1 MCHFY
6 SLLST
11 RPPTPHLG
19 FLEVV
24 RYFQTLLAH
33 AYIGLRWATSVEVL
47 NGDEFADFAA
57 RTDALRLFNCLT
69 HIARQPDGKRA
80 YTRLSGFRSFCLCTT
95 DFILVK
101 GRCLMPRVSNNC
113 FNFCSGRE
121 HFFTDISC
129 SALL

>member
-1 MCHFY
+1 MKNDVGMPIKKIKFGDLFEYENKSRIKAGDGLAEGEYPFY
-6 SLLST
+6 TSSSILSKYLDEYT
-11 RPPTPHLG
+11 
-19 FLEVV
+19 FDK
-24 RYFQTLLAH
+24 
-33 AYIGLRWATSVEVL
+33 TS
-47 NGDEFADFAA
+47 
-57 RTDALRLFNCLT
+57 LT
-69 HIARQPDGKRA
+69 HIARQPDGMRA

-113 FNFCSGRE
+113 FNFCSGSE